1 MAPVKP
7 LPDILLDAIISAL
20 GPKVDID
27 EAEYL
32 VEEILRLVLE
42 WVTESIYE

>member
-1 MAPVKP
+1 MRSIS
-7 LPDILLDAIISAL
+7 DILLDAILSAL

-32 VEEILRLVLE
+32 VQEILRLVLE
-42 WVTESIYE
+42 WVGEAVYE